1 METSQFQ
8 AVSSALPCRSYRNPN
23 KVSGLHLLSFLLS
36 NSWPNLLLPH
46 VCWHDMALSAFS
58 SWRMKIR
65 KISSQKHDPLHVIIQ
80 SPLYI
85 NILRI
90 QLLHCYNWMVG
101 EHLVHFKQKNSFQKL
116 GTFLKQNLYAFVLIH
131 MKEK

>member
-1 METSQFQ
+1 MFTSPMPSKAHNLNHSFISHTPSQCFSCRKSLRANYETTRDHPYRLGSTYKMQTSQFQ
-8 AVSSALPCRSYRNPN
+8 AVSPALPCRSYRNPN

-36 NSWPNLLLPH
+36 NSWPNVLLPH

-80 SPLYI
+80 SPL
-85 NILRI
+85 
-90 QLLHCYNWMVG
+90 
-101 EHLVHFKQKNSFQKL
+101 
-116 GTFLKQNLYAFVLIH
+116 
-131 MKEK
+131 